1 MKKLIFGWMFITGQ
15 ITLVSKHDD
24 KNTYNL
30 HVKGETIEY
39 AYKEEIYEYIET
51 KEFKYNED
59 LTFNK

>member
-1 MKKLIFGWMFITGQ
+1 MTKLIFGWLLMTGQ

-24 KNTYNL
+24 KNTYKL
-30 HVKGETIEY
+30 QVKGETIEY